1 MSGIEYTPR
10 EPREQIKRKLSKDAR
25 KRISEGGKHAN
36 RKNTAASLS
45 ARQHN
50 KFINDNP
57 LEAGEF
63 YVKIIDAK
71 NHKRRFVT
79 NELHVSI
86 DGDNWFEVS
95 DVIKMVESQQGGER
109 Q

>member
-1 MSGIEYTPR
+1 MSGIEYTPK
-10 EPREQIKRKLSKDAR
+10 EPREQIKRKLTNDMR
-25 KRISEGGKHAN
+25 KRMSQGGKNAS
-36 RKNTAASLS
+36 RVNTGASLS
-45 ARQHN
+45 ARQHS

-63 YVKIIDAK
+63 YVRIIDAK

-79 NELHVSI
+79 NELHVSL
-86 DGDNWFEVS
+86 DGANWFEVS
-95 DVIKMVESQQGGER
+95 DVIKMIDPGDER

>member
-1 MSGIEYTPR
+1 MSGIEYTPK
-10 EPREQIKRKLSKDAR
+10 EPREQIKRKLTRGMR
-25 KRISEGGKHAN
+25 KRMSDGAKNAGRE
-36 RKNTAASLS
+36 NTASSLS
-45 ARQHN
+45 ARQQS

-63 YVKIIDAK
+63 YVRIIDAK

-86 DGDNWFEVS
+86 DGANWFEVS
-95 DVIKMVESQQGGER
+95 DVIKMVETQGGER